1 MELLPKLEMIKFV
14 HLPDAQRIL
23 LKQLKRP
30 RLSHIKLEFLLMM
43 KLELL
48 LEMRN
53 MQLTIMTRDH
63 LMRLKDSENSFQLA
77 EYESLV
83 DSK

>member
-1 MELLPKLEMIKFV
+1 MVLLLKLEMMKFV
-14 HLPDAQRIL
+14 HLLDAQRIQ
-23 LKQLKRP
+23 LKQLQRP
-30 RLSHIKLEFLLMM
+30 RLSAIKLEFLLMM
-43 KLELL
+43 RLVPL

-63 LMRLKDSENSFQLA
+63 HMRLKDSENSFQLA

>member
-1 MELLPKLEMIKFV
+1 MELLPKLEMMKFV
-14 HLPDAQRIL
+14 HLPDAHRIL
-23 LKQLKRP
+23 LKQLKRQ
-30 RLSHIKLEFLLMM
+30 RLSTIEPGFLLMM
-43 KLELL
+43 KLVLL

-63 LMRLKDSENSFQLA
+63 LMRLKDSENSFQLV
-77 EYESLV
+77 EYENLI

>member
-1 MELLPKLEMIKFV
+1 MGHLLKLEMTKFV
-14 HLPDAQRIL
+14 HLPDALRIH

-30 RLSHIKLEFLLMM
+30 RLSIIELEFLLMM
-43 KLELL
+43 KLVPL

-77 EYESLV
+77 EYENLV